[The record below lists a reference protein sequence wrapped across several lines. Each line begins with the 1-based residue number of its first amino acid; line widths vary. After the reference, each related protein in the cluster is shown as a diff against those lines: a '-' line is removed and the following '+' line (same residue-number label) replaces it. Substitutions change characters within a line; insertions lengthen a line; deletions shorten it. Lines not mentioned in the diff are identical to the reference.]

1 MENKQKTRL
10 DVLSEFLGIEK
21 ERFSTR
27 GTSLPKGNNELDEN
41 WTEFILENTKGE
53 YPSEQYYD
61 ILASEEEIEERLRS
75 LIHDTTEQSELIE
88 RFGSD
93 EYDDVDVS
101 GEELETYSIFEGE
114 LHDFKIYSNK

>member
-10 DVLSEFLGIEK
+10 DVLVEFTGIEK
-21 ERFSTR
+21 EKFSTR

-41 WTEFILENTKGE
+41 WSEFILSRTSDTIYSDDK
-53 YPSEQYYD
+53 YFD
-61 ILASEEEIEERLRS
+61 VLATEEEIEERLRS
-75 LIHDTTEQSELIE
+75 LIYETTDPEELIE

-101 GEELETYSIFEGE
+101 DEDIETYLTLQGE
-114 LHDFKIYSNK
+114 LHGFKIYSI